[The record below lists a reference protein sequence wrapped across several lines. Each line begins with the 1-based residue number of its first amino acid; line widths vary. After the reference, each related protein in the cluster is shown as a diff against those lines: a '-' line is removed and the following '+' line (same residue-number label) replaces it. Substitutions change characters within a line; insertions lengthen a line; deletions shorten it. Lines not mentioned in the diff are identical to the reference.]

1 MNNRQ
6 FYLPRIF
13 VRLLLIALQV
23 TAIMP
28 VAKASGDP
36 EPASSNHS
44 QYFEPQLIRDEL
56 TSPLKTDA
64 RNWLIGG
71 TTLTAAL
78 VLLKGEVV
86 DPIQRDFSQ
95 RKPLGDFSVL
105 GDYGGRFIPNAI
117 YSGAMFWAY
126 KVTKESSYLEFSLIM
141 MKASVYAVA
150 TSTLLKVTIQ
160 EPRPNDRNDTKS
172 FPSGHTTAAFA
183 FSSVVTAEHAFFPYG
198 LMATALSTLTGLSRI
213 NDNKHY
219 LQDVVAG
226 ATIGTV
232 FGLGVSKVNKSR
244 MSSSREQSE
253 NSIPRWQIAPAL
265 TKDFVGLFLS
275 YELG

>member
-1 MNNRQ
+1 MINRQ
-6 FYLPRIF
+6 FDLPRTF
-13 VRLLLIALQV
+13 VLLLLIALQLA
-23 TAIMP
+23 AIMP
-28 VAKASGDP
+28 VAKGSGDP
-36 EPASSNHS
+36 ESAGPNHS
-44 QYFEPQLIRDEL
+44 QFFEPQLIRDEL

-71 TTLTAAL
+71 TALTAAL
-78 VLLKGEVV
+78 VLLKAEVV

-95 RKPLGDFSVL
+95 RKPLGDFSIL
-105 GDYGGRFIPNAI
+105 GDYGGRFIPNAV

-126 KVTKESSYLEFSLIM
+126 KITNESSYFEFSLIM

-150 TSTLLKVTIQ
+150 TSTLLKVTVQ
-160 EPRPNDRNDTKS
+160 EPRPNDRSDTKS

-183 FSSVVTAEHAFFPYG
+183 FSSVVTAEHGFFPYG
-198 LMATALSTLTGLSRI
+198 FMATALSTLTGLSRI

-219 LQDVVAG
+219 LHDVVAG

-232 FGLGVSKVNKSR
+232 FGLGVSKVNNSR
-244 MSSSREQSE
+244 TSSSREQSG
-253 NSIPRWQIAPAL
+253 IRVQRWQIAPAM

-275 YELG
+275 CELG

>member
-23 TAIMP
+23 TAIVP

-36 EPASSNHS
+36 EPASSNQS
-44 QYFEPQLIRDEL
+44 QYFEAQLIRDEL

-78 VLLKGEVV
+78 VLLKEEVV
-86 DPIQRDFSQ
+86 DPIQRDFSEN
-95 RKPLGDFSVL
+95 KPLGRLSVL
-105 GDYGGRFIPNAI
+105 GDYGGRFIPNLI
-117 YSGAMFWAY
+117 YSGTMFWAY
-126 KVTKESSYLEFSLIM
+126 KVTKDSSYLEFSLIM

-183 FSSVVTAEHAFFPYG
+183 FSSVVAAEHGFFPCG

-219 LQDVVAG
+219 LHDVVAG

-232 FGLGVSKVNKSR
+232 FGLGVSSVNKSR
-244 MSSSREQSE
+244 ASKSREQSE

>member
-1 MNNRQ
+1 MTELR
-6 FYLPRIF
+6 FSFPRVF
-13 VRLLLIALQV
+13 ARLLLIALQV
-23 TAIMP
+23 TAIMSI
-28 VAKASGDP
+28 AEASGDS
-36 EPASSNHS
+36 EPNRSNHS
-44 QYFEPQLIRDEL
+44 QFFEPQLIRDEL
-56 TSPLKTDA
+56 TSPLRADT

-86 DPIQRDFSQ
+86 DPIQRDLSQ

-117 YSGAMFWAY
+117 YSGAMFCAY
-126 KVTKESSYLEFSLIM
+126 KVTNESSYLGFSLIM

-160 EPRPNDRNDTKS
+160 EPRPNDRSDTKS

-183 FSSVVTAEHAFFPYG
+183 FSSVVTAEHGFFPYG
-198 LMATALSTLTGLSRI
+198 LMATALATLTGLSRI

-219 LQDVVAG
+219 LHDVVAG

-232 FGLGVSKVNKSR
+232 FGLGVSRVNQSR
-244 MSSSREQSE
+244 TDNKREQSE
-253 NSIPRWQIAPAL
+253 IAFPRWQIAPAMTKEFFGLLL
-265 TKDFVGLFLS
+265 TYDFG
-275 YELG
+275 